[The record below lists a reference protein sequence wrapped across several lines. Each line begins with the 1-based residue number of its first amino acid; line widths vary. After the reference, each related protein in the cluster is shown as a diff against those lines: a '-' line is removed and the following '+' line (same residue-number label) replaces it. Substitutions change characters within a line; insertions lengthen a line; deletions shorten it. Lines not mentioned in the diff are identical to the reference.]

1 MAKTIR
7 KNSTIQQK
15 VNNIRNKLKDLL
27 FKGLFKKKTPLKN
40 ARYYRRMNGF
50 EIYKVYLAI
59 KLHFTSKNRSYDF
72 HRHGGRTTAK
82 LETFT
87 KRRDRY
93 FFHKLSRTYNS
104 TTVVD
109 YFVSNFVNN
118 TNLWVGDIIG
128 STGDESYK
136 EWSKRIESLHY
147 YYEQDID
154 YILERMTA
162 NEIEFDDIFTSHDG
176 QHPPIL
182 KMVLSK
188 KICVETFVILE
199 DILSFANRLDKDI
212 LETVLWPKMH
222 DRMARYKP
230 NFKHTIHR
238 DIKLHIRKKVKVFN
252 VLKNVE
258 MRGQIKFPLSIM
270 TMGELTTYK
279 YKWDYICVNVEN
291 DLLVRSTREE
301 SI

>member
-1 MAKTIR
+1 
-7 KNSTIQQK
+7 
-15 VNNIRNKLKDLL
+15 
-27 FKGLFKKKTPLKN
+27 
-40 ARYYRRMNGF
+40 MNGF
-50 EIYKVYLAI
+50 EVYKIYLAI

-72 HRHGGRTTAK
+72 HRHGGRTTAR

-147 YYEQDID
+147 YY
-154 YILERMTA
+154 
-162 NEIEFDDIFTSHDG
+162 DIFTSHDG

-188 KICVETFVILE
+188 KICIETFVILE
-199 DILSFANRLDKDI
+199 DILSFAKRLDKDI
-212 LETVLWPKMH
+212 METVLWPKLH
-222 DRMARYKP
+222 DRVVRYKP
-230 NFKHTIHR
+230 FLKYNTPRFKIT
-238 DIKLHIRKKVKVFN
+238 LRKKVK
-252 VLKNVE
+252 E
-258 MRGQIKFPLSIM
+258 I
-270 TMGELTTYK
+270 
-279 YKWDYICVNVEN
+279 
-291 DLLVRSTREE
+291 
-301 SI
+301 